1 VNIFRV
7 NIKSLFKKQLET
19 KGEKVMRSVVVAEDA
34 LGECVCEEK
43 TEVLSGGVLIA
54 WLWQGS
60 IALDP
65 WNWQSLP
72 PRSGSE

>member
-1 VNIFRV
+1 
-7 NIKSLFKKQLET
+7 
-19 KGEKVMRSVVVAEDA
+19 MRSVVVAEDA

-65 WNWQSLP
+65 WNWQSIP